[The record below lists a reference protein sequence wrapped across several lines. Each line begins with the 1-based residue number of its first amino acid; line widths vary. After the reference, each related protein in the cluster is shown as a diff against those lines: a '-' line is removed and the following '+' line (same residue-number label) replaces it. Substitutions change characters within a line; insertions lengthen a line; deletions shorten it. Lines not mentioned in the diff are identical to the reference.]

1 MSQSLNSQ
9 PHAGKMPSA
18 ALTDKVPNEERGN
31 GQEDEKPREN
41 ANQDSGLLL
50 RRLLLVAE
58 EVDLLMV
65 VAVPTLVQKTRE
77 EKNLRKHTHT
87 CHSLRRVNV
96 YFTLNKSAAGS

>member
-1 MSQSLNSQ
+1 MSQCLNSQ

-58 EVDLLMV
+58 EVDPLMV

-77 EKNLRKHTHT
+77 ETNSENTHTHT
-87 CHSLRRVNV
+87 RATACAGLTSTSL
-96 YFTLNKSAAGS
+96 